1 MTRQNTVHQESLRF
15 INIELALRSILLS
28 KTPPNRAQVA
38 ASIGA
43 ARSTAGTLVDEL
55 ISWGLIDE
63 RDAPEQKKRGRPGKL
78 LVPSSGKVAA
88 IGVEINVAILAVK
101 VIDVA
106 GNVLAKGFIY
116 DDFRGVEPARAID
129 MTMGLIEE
137 CLRET
142 DTEVNLAGT
151 GFAVPGMVDSQT
163 EQILVAPN
171 LGWSAV
177 DLVGMVRQAGLSG
190 DISIFNEAD
199 CAALTVSQ
207 NSPGHPSELQDFLYV
222 SGEVGIGSA
231 YVTEGVVR
239 TGKHGWA
246 GELGHI
252 CVDASGA
259 PCACGATGCLEVY
272 AGQRSMCAAARV
284 ESIEELLSGLKS
296 GDKRCEQ
303 TVEKAVVS
311 LGIAISAAMNLLD
324 ISTIVFGGHLGRL
337 ADYLVEPTMAELQT
351 RVLWGDLSDINI
363 IPIRLDAGKRAT
375 GAAFAVLNQVLQNP
389 AAFAATNS

>member
-1 MTRQNTVHQESLRF
+1 MTRQNTVHQESLRS
-15 INIELALRSILLS
+15 INIGLALQSILLS

-55 ISWGLIDE
+55 ISWGLIEE
-63 RDAPEQKKRGRPGKL
+63 REAPEQRKRGRPGKL

-106 GNVLAKGFIY
+106 GNVLAKRFIY
-116 DDFRGVEPARAID
+116 DDFRGVEPSRAVD
-129 MTMGLIEE
+129 MAMGLIEE
-137 CLRET
+137 CLGET
-142 DTEVNLAGT
+142 DAEVNLVGT
-151 GFAVPGMVDSQT
+151 SFAVPGMVDSQT
-163 EQILVAPN
+163 EHILVAPN
-171 LGWSAV
+171 LGWPAV
-177 DLVGMVRQAGLSG
+177 DLVGLARQAGLSG
-190 DISIFNEAD
+190 KISVFNEAD

-207 NSPGHPSELQDFLYV
+207 NSPGQPSELQDFLYV

-246 GELGHI
+246 GELGHV
-252 CVDASGA
+252 CVDAIGA
-259 PCACGATGCLEVY
+259 PCACGSTGCLEVY
-272 AGQRSMCAAARV
+272 AGQRAMCAAAQV
-284 ESIEELLSGLKS
+284 ASIEELLSKLKL

-303 TVEKAVVS
+303 TVRKAVIS
-311 LGIAISAAMNLLD
+311 LGVAISAAMNLLD

-337 ADYLVEPTMAELQT
+337 ADYLVKPTMEELRT
-351 RVLWGDLSDINI
+351 RVLWGDLSSFNI
-363 IPIRLDAGKRAT
+363 IPIRLDSGKRAT
-375 GAAFAVLNQVLQNP
+375 GAAFAVLNQVLKNP
-389 AAFAATNS
+389 AAFAASVS